1 MCIRERRGVIP
12 KRLSEYA
19 TRNVCCIN
27 PIHKDRTGDV
37 GCIESTKKCKNDATL
52 PRAVEKES
60 GLLLLGDSETLSD

>member
-1 MCIRERRGVIP
+1 MRIRERRDVIP
-12 KRLSEYA
+12 KGLPKR
-19 TRNVCCIN
+19 TGRNVSCIN
-27 PIHKDRTGDV
+27 PIHKYRTGDV